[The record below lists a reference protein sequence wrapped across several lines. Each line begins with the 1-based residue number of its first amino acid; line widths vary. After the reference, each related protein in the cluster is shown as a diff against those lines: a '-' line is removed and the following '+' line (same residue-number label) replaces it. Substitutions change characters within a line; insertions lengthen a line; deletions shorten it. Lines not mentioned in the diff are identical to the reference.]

1 MKIAK
6 QKLQKKPT
14 TYTHSCFG
22 HGQKCNVHF
31 GRFVVS
37 VAATFFPFF
46 SFGFCA
52 ELLALSKF
60 YLEWFFHS
68 KKAIGSLVLP
78 LSNYTLLL

>member
-1 MKIAK
+1 MQIGKKILGLRNMQERLEKA
-6 QKLQKKPT
+6 T

-37 VAATFFPFF
+37 VAATFFFFF

-60 YLEWFFHS
+60 YLEWFLARVS
-68 KKAIGSLVLP
+68 KSF
-78 LSNYTLLL
+78 